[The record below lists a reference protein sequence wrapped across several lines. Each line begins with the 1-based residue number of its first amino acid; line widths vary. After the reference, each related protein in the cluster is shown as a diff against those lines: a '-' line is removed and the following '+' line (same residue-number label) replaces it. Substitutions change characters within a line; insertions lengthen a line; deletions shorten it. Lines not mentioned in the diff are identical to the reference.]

1 MTYTENSLENLCFEK
16 ATYMVNMGLV
26 KLTEEMDLFQFT
38 DLIIKLEK
46 EKHYKN
52 NKTDNFINY
61 NDEIIGIENV
71 GILDT
76 VDISVSGDNL
86 FYCNDILTKNSFGL
100 PATADFMFA
109 LISTEELQQL
119 NQIMVKQLKNRYK
132 DPTTFKRFVLGL
144 DRPKMKLYDVE
155 FSAQNDIVDSGQED
169 DSVVNT
175 SFSRENKFSKNKFG
189 DFKV

>member
-1 MTYTENSLENLCFEK
+1 MNFIENMCFQK
-16 ATYMVNMGLV
+16 AFYMVDKGLV
-26 KLTEEMDLFQFT
+26 KLTEEMDLFQLT
-38 DLIIKLEK
+38 ELLIKLEK
-46 EKHYKN
+46 EKLYKN
-52 NKTDNFINY
+52 NKTDNFIDY
-61 NDEIIGIENV
+61 NDEIINIEDV

-155 FSAQNDIVDSGQED
+155 FSAQNDIIDSGQD
-169 DSVVNT
+169 DPPLNT
-175 SFSRENKFSKNKFG
+175 FGNKESKFSRNKFG